1 MLTPEEF
8 TRLLNCTQDQVDEIA
23 RTLGGNVDAT
33 DPHNSQFIIRPDSRQ
48 CRRGLI
54 LKISKQANKVYFSF
68 HTYSPS
74 GDYREGLRRHLNAQ
88 NVISQEGVEFDGLR
102 GVVAENRANTRNGT
116 VCDFYPITAIPPNAV
131 LQNLDELKRMKDALI
146 ERLDRANAF
155 TVAVQPSAV
164 MQGENQVV
172 ANANAT
178 ENAMNMEDQVTKLL
192 LATGQI
198 ILHGAPGTGKTYKAR
213 EIARQLTSDDLE
225 GSDHPHVEI
234 VQFHAGYDYSDFVV
248 GLKPKLVG
256 ELGRE
261 SVSFDWKR
269 GIFSRFADAAKM
281 AYDNAL
287 DKKKAPKYVFIIDE
301 INRAD
306 LSRVFGE
313 LFSQI
318 EWGYRYR
325 EGGNTIGVKL
335 PDGKD
340 PLLVPENL
348 YIIGTMN
355 DIDRSV
361 ESMDFALRRRFAWYE
376 ITAKE
381 SAVILDAKVADP
393 TLREKVKNAMRA
405 INGIVRNPENCLG
418 SEYEIGGA
426 IFANI
431 TSCDQDFSQL
441 WDVYILTILKEYL
454 RGNKRK
460 DELLEKMKTAY
471 FDAIR

>member
-1 MLTPEEF
+1 
-8 TRLLNCTQDQVDEIA
+8 
-23 RTLGGNVDAT
+23 
-33 DPHNSQFIIRPDSRQ
+33 
-48 CRRGLI
+48 
-54 LKISKQANKVYFSF
+54 
-68 HTYSPS
+68 
-74 GDYREGLRRHLNAQ
+74 
-88 NVISQEGVEFDGLR
+88 
-102 GVVAENRANTRNGT
+102 
-116 VCDFYPITAIPPNAV
+116 
-131 LQNLDELKRMKDALI
+131 MK
-146 ERLDRANAF
+146 
-155 TVAVQPSAV
+155 
-164 MQGENQVV
+164 
-172 ANANAT
+172 
-178 ENAMNMEDQVTKLL
+178 MEDQIAKLL

-198 ILHGAPGTGKTYKAR
+198 ILHGALGTGKTYAAR
-213 EIARQLTSDDLE
+213 EIAKRLTNDDLD

-234 VQFHAGYDYSDFVV
+234 VQFHAGYDYSDFVI
-248 GLKPKLVG
+248 GLKPRLVG
-256 ELGRE
+256 EPGRE
-261 SVSFDWKR
+261 SVSFGWKR
-269 GIFSRFADAAKM
+269 GIFSQFADAARM
-281 AYDNAL
+281 AYDNAP
-287 DKKKAPKYVFIIDE
+287 DKSQAPKYVFIIDE

-318 EWGYRYR
+318 EKDYRYPR
-325 EGGNTIGVKL
+325 NKIGVKL
-335 PDGKD
+335 PDGKG

-381 SAVILDAKVADP
+381 SAVILDAKVTDQALCD
-393 TLREKVKNAMRA
+393 KVKNAMRA
-405 INGIVRNPENCLG
+405 INGVVRDPENGLG

-426 IFANI
+426 IFVNI

-460 DELLEKMKTAY
+460 DELLGKMKTAY

>member
-1 MLTPEEF
+1 MTPEEF
-8 TRLLNCTQDQVDEIA
+8 ARLLNCTRDQVNEIA
-23 RTLGGNVDAT
+23 NALGGDTRTA
-33 DPHNSQFIIRPDSRQ
+33 DPHNSQFKIHYNRQ
-48 CRRGLI
+48 TGRGLI
-54 LKISKQANKVYFSF
+54 LKISGQSTNVYFSF
-68 HTYSPS
+68 YTYSPD
-74 GDYREGLRRHLNAQ
+74 GDYREGLRRHLNEQ
-88 NVISQEGVEFDGLR
+88 NMISTEGVEFDGLR

-116 VCDFYPITAIPPNAV
+116 VCDFYPTTAIPPNAV
-131 LQNLDELKRMKDALI
+131 LQNLDNLQRMKDALI

-155 TVAVQPSAV
+155 TVVVQPSTV
-164 MQGENQVV
+164 VQGENQVTP
-172 ANANAT
+172 NANAT
-178 ENAMNMEDQVTKLL
+178 ENDMNMEDQITKLL

-198 ILHGAPGTGKTYKAR
+198 ILHGAPGTGKTYMAR
-213 EIARQLTSDDLE
+213 EIAKRLTFDDLD

-256 ELGRE
+256 EPGRE

-287 DKKKAPKYVFIIDE
+287 DKRQAPKYVFIIDE

-318 EWGYRYR
+318 EKDYRYPR
-325 EGGNTIGVKL
+325 NKIGVKL
-335 PDGKD
+335 PDGKG

-381 SAVILDAKVADP
+381 SAVILDAKVTDQALCD
-393 TLREKVKNAMRA
+393 KVKNAMRA
-405 INGIVRNPENCLG
+405 INGVVRDPENGLG

-460 DELLEKMKTAY
+460 DELLGKMKAAY